1 MDNVKAAYTYWPTA
15 ALVLGIGAFIIG
27 ILSHGDGGSDLRSTG
42 LLLTG
47 IAVSE
52 IRHARTRRYL
62 RTAYQSG
69 RVDRRR
75 HSPNLVVLPR
85 REETNR

>member
-1 MDNVKAAYTYWPTA
+1 MDTMRAAYTHWPTA

-27 ILSHGDGGSDLRSTG
+27 IMSHGDGGSDLRSTG
-42 LLLTG
+42 LLITG

-62 RTAYQSG
+62 RTAYRSG
-69 RVDRRR
+69 RGDKRR
-75 HSPNLVVLPR
+75 HGPTLVALPR
-85 REETNR
+85 REENR